1 MSDKPW
7 KAFEREAAALVRG
20 RRFWANSGEA
30 CDVEGPF
37 AVGQCKHVRAL
48 SLNALAEL
56 AETAEKQGQQKFK
69 AGVVIV
75 KPRRG
80 RGRSSPTL
88 VVMTATTWRA
98 LHGEAGA
105 EGDAAE
111 SARP

>member
-7 KAFEREAAALVRG
+7 KRFEREAAALVWG
-20 RRFWANSGEA
+20 KRFWSNSGEA

-37 AVGQCKHVRAL
+37 AVGQCKHVKSL

-56 AETAEKQGQQKFK
+56 AVTAEKQGTQRFK

-80 RGRSSPTL
+80 KGRSSPTL
-88 VVMTATTWRA
+88 VVMTAETWRQ
-98 LHGEAGA
+98 LHGSRA
-105 EGDAAE
+105 EGE
-111 SARP
+111 VTP